1 MIRCCFLTGL
11 FAFALLLAT
20 QSEVQAGSQS
30 NGSSAMN
37 NVGSQAAYKQSI
49 RDMPLLERPNRP
61 GHFYGNTVRRIY
73 AVRHGR

>member
-1 MIRCCFLTGL
+1 MIRCCLFTGL
-11 FAFALLLAT
+11 FALALLLAT
-20 QSEVQAGSQS
+20 QSAAQARSQS

-37 NVGSQAAYKQSI
+37 NVGSQAAYQQSI

-73 AVRHGR
+73 ANRHGR